1 MATDGVING
10 TKFAVY
16 AGAAGSGTK
25 IAYATSASISMNHN
39 LRDSSTK
46 DSGGWRDQLEGQRD
60 WECSV
65 EGMLI
70 FTNLDGTA
78 VTGLTMDELYTS
90 YIATRTQFLLVFSTE
105 ETGDYKWSGQAYMT
119 SLSADTPNEDSSTW
133 SASFSGTGPLTQ
145 AVN

>member
-1 MATDGVING
+1 MATNGVING

-16 AGAAGSGTK
+16 AGSTK

-39 LRDSSTK
+39 LRDTSTK

-60 WECSV
+60 WEVSV

-70 FTNLDGTA
+70 FVDGTGGA
-78 VTGLTMDELYTS
+78 IAGLTMDELYTS
-90 YIATRTQFLLVFSTE
+90 YIATRASFTLMFSTE
-105 ETGDYKWSGQAYMT
+105 ETGDIKWSGTAFLT

-133 SASFSGTGPLTQ
+133 SASFSGSGILTQ
-145 AVN
+145 ATV

>member
-10 TKFAVY
+10 TKFGVY
-16 AGAAGSGTK
+16 VAGTK
-25 IAYATSASISMNHN
+25 VAYASSASISMNHN
-39 LRDSSTK
+39 LRDTSTK

-60 WECSV
+60 WEVSV

-78 VTGLTMDELYTS
+78 VTGLTADELYST
-90 YIATRTQFLLVFSTE
+90 YIYARTQFELKFSTDV
-105 ETGDYKWSGQAYMT
+105 TGDIKWTGQAFLT

-133 SASFSGTGPLTQ
+133 SGSFSGTGELVQ
-145 AVN
+145 ATV

>member
-10 TKFAVY
+10 TKFGVY
-16 AGAAGSGTK
+16 VAGTK
-25 IAYATSASISMNHN
+25 VAYATSASISMNHN
-39 LRDSSTK
+39 LRDTSTK

-60 WECSV
+60 WEVSV

-78 VTGLTMDELYTS
+78 VTGTTADELYST
-90 YIATRTQFLLVFSTE
+90 YIYARTQFELKFSTE
-105 ETGDYKWSGQAYMT
+105 VTGDIKWTGQAFLT

-133 SASFSGTGPLTQ
+133 SGSFSGTGELVQ
-145 AVN
+145 ATV

>member
-10 TKFAVY
+10 TKFGVY
-16 AGAAGSGTK
+16 VAGTK
-25 IAYATSASISMNHN
+25 VAYASSASISMNHN
-39 LRDSSTK
+39 LRDTSTK

-60 WECSV
+60 WEVSV

-78 VTGLTMDELYTS
+78 VTGLTANELYSS
-90 YIATRTQFLLVFSTE
+90 YIYARTQFELKFSTDV
-105 ETGDYKWSGQAYMT
+105 TGDIKWTGQAFLT

-133 SASFSGTGPLTQ
+133 SGSFSGTGELVQ
-145 AVN
+145 ATV